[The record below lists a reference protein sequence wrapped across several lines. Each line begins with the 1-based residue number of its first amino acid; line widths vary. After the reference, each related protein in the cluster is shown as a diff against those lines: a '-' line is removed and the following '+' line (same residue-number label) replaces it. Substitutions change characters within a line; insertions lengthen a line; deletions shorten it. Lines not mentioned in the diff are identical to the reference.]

1 MSEYSSITNRRIKNR
16 FLIRVIYFFP
26 IQLLLL
32 HFKRNHILLF
42 FWLLLFLYVTGNFGS
57 GFGVDTLFLAPAY
70 LGKIGFWSFA
80 IVGFSLGGLIM
91 AFHIYTYILFSR
103 DFKFLEPVGVVKFDF

>member
-70 LGKIGFWSFA
+70 LGKIGF
-80 IVGFSLGGLIM
+80 GL
-91 AFHIYTYILFSR
+91 LQ
-103 DFKFLEPVGVVKFDF
+103 L